1 MADTYNQNKHGLKV
15 SKSSLTRAIGF
26 GEESCEHLAKAPKDA
41 SSATKVILST
51 AVVEALEPITEKQKK
66 VSTFRE
72 ATMNSIVQ
80 FGADEFQ
87 TSKRM
92 R

>member
-1 MADTYNQNKHGLKV
+1 MGLVRKVVSIWLKHQ
-15 SKSSLTRAIGF
+15 
-26 GEESCEHLAKAPKDA
+26 
-41 SSATKVILST
+41 KVILST

-66 VSTFRE
+66 VSSFRE